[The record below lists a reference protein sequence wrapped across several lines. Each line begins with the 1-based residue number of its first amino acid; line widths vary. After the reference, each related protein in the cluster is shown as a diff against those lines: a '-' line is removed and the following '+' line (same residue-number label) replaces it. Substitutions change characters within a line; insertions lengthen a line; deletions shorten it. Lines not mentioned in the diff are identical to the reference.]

1 MAFPRHRMQEVPT
14 SSSGEYWDMEV
25 VVLEGS
31 EDLVSAGGVDG
42 RAVAPG

>member
-1 MAFPRHRMQEVPT
+1 M
-14 SSSGEYWDMEV
+14 SSSGESWGVEV

-31 EDLVSAGGVDG
+31 EDRMSVGGVDG